1 MKVFQYLC
9 LMVSLLICSSE
20 SNASTGVFAV
30 LDGGVSYAEK
40 FKDKEGRDDYFNK
53 RPRSA
58 PVYKAKVGY
67 RFNEYLRTY
76 VSVAQIGQHKFT
88 HVQDSGEVNSQ
99 KVSST
104 VGMLNV
110 NYDLVFARLKDFTPY
125 LTLGVGAARNKA
137 GNYDVSSLGYISG
150 KKKTNFAWTVGLGG
164 NFDITKTFF
173 MDLSY
178 QYYDLGKVTTSNQAL
193 INGNVGGT
201 DPVKTKFKTNA
212 FTMGLGMNF

>member
-9 LMVSLLICSSE
+9 LVVSLLVCSSE
-20 SNASTGVFAV
+20 SKASTGAFAV

-58 PVYKAKVGY
+58 PIYTAKMGY
-67 RFNEYLRTY
+67 RFNQYLRTY

-104 VGMLNV
+104 VGMLNL

-125 LTLGVGAARNKA
+125 LTLGMGAARNKA
-137 GNYDVSSLGYISG
+137 GNYTNSSGSYISG
-150 KKKTNFAWTVGLGG
+150 KKKTNFAWSVGVGG

-178 QYYDLGKVTTSNQAL
+178 QYYDLGKVTTSNQAF
-193 INGNVGGT
+193 INGELMET
-201 DPVKTKFKTNA
+201 DPVR
-212 FTMGLGMNF
+212 